1 MCGIS
6 GIAFSDPDRVAE
18 QSALC
23 RMTAIQR
30 HRGPDGEGFYVA
42 AGIGLGVCRLS
53 IVDPLTGDQPI
64 TNEGETVA
72 LICNG
77 EIYNYPELRER
88 LARAGHRFR
97 TGSDAE
103 VVVHLYEERGKECL
117 GELRGMFALALWDT
131 RNRELLLAR
140 DRLGIKPLHY
150 ALTASGLVFSSE
162 IKGILASGLVPAK
175 IDRAILFRLFASGYL
190 PPSRTL
196 VAGVRQLPAGH
207 WLKFR
212 SGRVFAR
219 PYWDVS
225 FPAADRYDR
234 RMTGADWA
242 EALRAKLT
250 ESVKLHLRSDVPV
263 GSWLSGGIDSS
274 AVTAL
279 MARESQDHVHTFT
292 LGFEERSVDESRTRA
307 MLDQFPGF
315 SLAAHRAACGRGHL
329 ALLPRAVWHREQ
341 PFGLGVEISRMVLA
355 ELTARDLKVVLTGE
369 GADEVLGGYSWYRA
383 DKLLRYLRRLP
394 RGFRKA
400 AADLVELLA
409 PETGWHRLV
418 AAPPEI
424 TGERFSAL
432 TGAAVW
438 PDGCNTC
445 LSEDM
450 RQEAAEAMEEDE
462 EEFSVPTA
470 FDQWHPF
477 AQLQYF
483 DLKVRLAALVCHH
496 LDRMS
501 MARSVEARVPY
512 LDHVLVEFCATIPP
526 WVKLRRFREKD
537 VLRRAMRGVLPSE
550 ILRRKK
556 FPLSAPVGDWMGG
569 KLPEFAC
576 ELLSP
581 DMLRAKGYF
590 DPAKVARLRAA
601 GGRSW
606 PGRSRQLLLVLT
618 TQLWDELF
626 LKRLEPPSARVEAP
640 SDNRPCATG

>member
-6 GIAFSDPDRVAE
+6 GVAFNDPHRLAE
-18 QSALC
+18 PSVLS

-30 HRGPDGEGFYVA
+30 HRGPDSEGFYVA

-64 TNEGETVA
+64 TNEDETVA

-77 EIYNYPELRER
+77 EIYNYLELRER

-97 TGSDAE
+97 TGSDVE
-103 VVVHLYEERGKECL
+103 VVVHLYEERGEECL
-117 GELRGMFALALWDT
+117 SELRGMFGLALWDA

-150 ALTASGLVFSSE
+150 ALTGSGLVFSSE

-175 IDRAILFRLFASGYL
+175 IDRARLFRLLSTGYL
-190 PPSRTL
+190 PASRTL

-207 WLKFR
+207 WLKFG
-212 SGRVFAR
+212 SGRLFAHA
-219 PYWDVS
+219 YWDVF
-225 FPAADRYDR
+225 FPAKDRYDR

-242 EALRAKLT
+242 EALRANLT
-250 ESVKLHLRSDVPV
+250 ESVELHLRSDVPV

-279 MARESQDHVHTFT
+279 MALQSRDPIHTFT
-292 LGFEERSVDESRTRA
+292 LGFENRALDESKSRA
-307 MLDQFPGF
+307 MLDRFPGF
-315 SLAAHRAACGRGHL
+315 SLVGRRAVCRPDHL
-329 ALLPRAVWHREQ
+329 ALLPQAVWHREQ

-355 ELTARDLKVVLTGE
+355 ELTARDLKVVVTGE
-369 GADEVLGGYSWYRA
+369 GADEVLGGYSWYRT
-383 DKLLRYLRRLP
+383 DRLLRCLSRLP

-400 AADLVELLA
+400 AADLIELLA

-418 AAPPEI
+418 AAPPQL

-438 PDGCNTC
+438 PDGSDPC

-450 RQEAAEAMEEDE
+450 GQEAAEGMEEE
-462 EEFSVPTA
+462 EEFRVPPA
-470 FDQWHPF
+470 FGQWHPF
-477 AQLQYF
+477 AKLQYF
-483 DLKVRLAALVCHH
+483 DLKIRLAALVCHH
-496 LDRMS
+496 LDRLS

-526 WVKLRRFREKD
+526 WVKLKGFREKD

-550 ILRRKK
+550 IARRKK
-556 FPLSAPVGDWMGG
+556 FPLSAPVGNWMRAQ
-569 KLPEFAC
+569 LPEFAA

-581 DMLRAKGYF
+581 EMLRVKGYF
-590 DPAKVARLRAA
+590 DPVRVARLRARGGA
-601 GGRSW
+601 GSHNC
-606 PGRSRQLLLVLT
+606 SRQLLLVLT

-626 LKRLEPPSARVEAP
+626 LKRLEPPSAGAGARSE
-640 SDNRPCATG
+640 NRPCATG